1 MRLRNKFYLLF
12 LVSWGLVLGT
22 VGSINFYYKRE
33 LLYRNL
39 EERGI
44 GLCQALSITS
54 LNSLIT
60 SSFSEIR
67 LYVNRIAREEDVE
80 YILVTDSS
88 GRVLV
93 HSELDKENILLYDPI
108 SIKAARA
115 EQIVEQSYVV
125 NDKKIYEIAFP
136 IKVGSIK
143 WGMIRIGFNLE
154 KINRQLMMTTL
165 LFLLFASVVV
175 SGASFFFLFIGDKI
189 VQPIKALIA
198 ATHEVSRG
206 NFSIKIPE
214 AGKDEVGSLSRA
226 FNLMTNTLKK
236 EKKALKE
243 SNKKSLF
250 YNERLKKKVKDL
262 SIINHA
268 IRSLRQALN
277 ISKKFDLILNLAIY
291 LSKASG
297 GCLFSLSD
305 EFSKPALR
313 AKKGS
318 NINLERCIQLS
329 HKVFKTQR
337 PMAYAYG
344 KILQIKLGHPFS
356 QRSNFKFIAY
366 PLKAKN
372 TVWGFVVL
380 EKTEGIFA
388 KDELQTLFTFL
399 DEVNLITESSLLTKV
414 LLESRQ
420 LDSFNKLTSVL
431 LHDLKGAIAQLS
443 LSLQNAEKNYSNP
456 QFRED
461 FLATISDSI
470 KKLHKLTERIGERPD
485 FLKLVPYRIS
495 QLLREVV
502 DELGL
507 RRYKGIRLQESYEEI
522 SPILVDPQNIKRVF
536 HNIII
541 NALEAMPEGGLLQIR
556 TYKKESAASVC
567 VDVED
572 SGVGMTRDF
581 VENHLFKPF
590 RSTKQRGLGIAL
602 YSSKEIIN
610 LHGGKIFV
618 KSYPGKG
625 TKFTIKLPFLTQYK
639 GKRYVRRYLGQYLL
653 EMGAIT
659 EDQLK
664 KAMQIQAQR
673 GKKIGK
679 ILIDMGYIRRGEVF
693 QALQK
698 QKSAERRMLETLI
711 KDHL

>member
-1 MRLRNKFYLLF
+1 
-12 LVSWGLVLGT
+12 
-22 VGSINFYYKRE
+22 
-33 LLYRNL
+33 
-39 EERGI
+39 
-44 GLCQALSITS
+44 
-54 LNSLIT
+54 
-60 SSFSEIR
+60 
-67 LYVNRIAREEDVE
+67 
-80 YILVTDSS
+80 
-88 GRVLV
+88 
-93 HSELDKENILLYDPI
+93 
-108 SIKAARA
+108 
-115 EQIVEQSYVV
+115 
-125 NDKKIYEIAFP
+125 
-136 IKVGSIK
+136 
-143 WGMIRIGFNLE
+143 
-154 KINRQLMMTTL
+154 
-165 LFLLFASVVV
+165 
-175 SGASFFFLFIGDKI
+175 
-189 VQPIKALIA
+189 
-198 ATHEVSRG
+198 
-206 NFSIKIPE
+206 
-214 AGKDEVGSLSRA
+214 
-226 FNLMTNTLKK
+226 
-236 EKKALKE
+236 
-243 SNKKSLF
+243 
-250 YNERLKKKVKDL
+250 
-262 SIINHA
+262 
-268 IRSLRQALN
+268 
-277 ISKKFDLILNLAIY
+277 
-291 LSKASG
+291 
-297 GCLFSLSD
+297 
-305 EFSKPALR
+305 
-313 AKKGS
+313 
-318 NINLERCIQLS
+318 
-329 HKVFKTQR
+329 
-337 PMAYAYG
+337 
-344 KILQIKLGHPFS
+344 
-356 QRSNFKFIAY
+356 
-366 PLKAKN
+366 
-372 TVWGFVVL
+372 
-380 EKTEGIFA
+380 
-388 KDELQTLFTFL
+388 
-399 DEVNLITESSLLTKV
+399 VNLITESSLLTKI

-556 TYKKESAASVC
+556 TYRKESGASVC

-590 RSTKQRGLGIAL
+590 RSTKQRGLGLAL

-625 TKFTIKLPFLTQYK
+625 TKFTIKLPFLNQYK

-679 ILIDMGYIRRGEVF
+679 ILIDMGYIRKGEIF